1 MDTMRDRFVTLTHAA
16 LDRDPKVALVLA
28 DISVPAFE
36 PARSRHPDRVINVGI
51 REQLMLGVAGGLA
64 IEGMRPI
71 AHSYAPFLVE
81 RAYEQLKVS
90 LGHQGVGAILAS
102 VGASYDWSAGGRTH
116 HAPADVALLD
126 ALPGWHVQV
135 PGHPDEVPPLFSDA
149 LARRESVYL
158 RLSTRQNA
166 TPREIV
172 PGRLHVVRRGRRG
185 TVIAVG
191 PMLDPTLAAIEG
203 LDLTVLYAT
212 TARPFDAATL
222 REAMPPAPTVLR
234 SFASHDVALVEP
246 TVEGTSSHVVS
257 AALVARPHRL
267 LALGVPRVE
276 LRRYGTPE
284 DHDRAY
290 GLDARGLAEQLTRF
304 FR

>member
-36 PARSRHPDRVINVGI
+36 AARARHPNRVINVGI

-81 RAYEQLKVS
+81 RAYEQLKIS

-126 ALPGWHVQV
+126 ALPGWTVHV
-135 PGHPDEVPPLFSDA
+135 PGHPDELPPLFEDA
-149 LARRESVYL
+149 LSRRESVYL
-158 RLSTRQNA
+158 RLSTRQNTDA
-166 TPREIV
+166 HAV
-172 PGRLHVVRRGRRG
+172 APGRMEVVRRGRRG

-191 PMLDPTLAAIEG
+191 PMLDPTLAATESH
-203 LDLTVLYAT
+203 DLTVLYAAT
-212 TARPFDAATL
+212 VRPFDTATL
-222 REAMPPAPTVLR
+222 REVMDGRPQ
-234 SFASHDVALVEP
+234 DVALVEP
-246 TVEGTSSHVVS
+246 TVEGTSSHVGS
-257 AALVARPHRL
+257 AALSDRPHRL
-267 LALGVPRVE
+267 LAIGVPRVE

-290 GLDARGLAEQLTRF
+290 GLDAHGIAARLARF
-304 FR
+304 FK

>member
-1 MDTMRDRFVTLTHAA
+1 MRDRFVTLTHAA

-28 DISVPAFE
+28 DISVSAFE
-36 PARSRHPDRVINVGI
+36 TARSRHPDRVINVGI

-81 RAYEQLKVS
+81 RAYEQLKVA

-102 VGASYDWSAGGRTH
+102 VGASYDWAAGGRTH
-116 HAPADVALLD
+116 HAPADVVLLD

-135 PGHPDEVPPLFSDA
+135 PGHPDEVAPLFSDA
-149 LARRESVYL
+149 LVRDESVYL
-158 RLSTRQNA
+158 RLSTRQNEA
-166 TPREIV
+166 PRQIV
-172 PGRLHVVRRGRRG
+172 AGRSSVVRRGRRG

-191 PMLDPTLAAIEG
+191 PMLDPTLAAIQG

-212 TARPFDAATL
+212 TVRPFDAATL
-222 REAMPPAPTVLR
+222 RDTMPSATHG
-234 SFASHDVALVEP
+234 SHDIALVEP

-257 AALVARPHRL
+257 AALVDRPHRL
-267 LALGVPRVE
+267 LAIGVPRVE

-290 GLDARGLAEQLTRF
+290 GLDARGLAERLTPF

>member
-16 LDRDPKVALVLA
+16 LDRDPHVALVLA
-28 DISVPAFE
+28 DISASAFE
-36 PARSRHPDRVINVGI
+36 AAHAQHPDRVINVGI

-90 LGHQGVGAILAS
+90 LGHQGVGALLVS

-126 ALPGWHVQV
+126 ALPTWHVQV
-135 PGHPDEVPPLFSDA
+135 PGHPDEVAPLFVDA

-166 TPREIV
+166 TPHDVR
-172 PGRLHVVRRGRRG
+172 PGRLHVVRRGSRG

-191 PMLDPTLAAIEG
+191 PMLDPTLAATEG
-203 LDLTVLYAT
+203 HDLTVLYAT
-212 TARPFDAATL
+212 TVRPLDVATL
-222 REAMPPAPTVLR
+222 RDAMPQAAR
-234 SFASHDVALVEP
+234 RDVALVEP
-246 TVEGTSSHVVS
+246 TVEGTSSHAVS
-257 AALVARPHRL
+257 AALVDRPHRL

-290 GLDARGLAEQLTRF
+290 GLDARGLAERLRPF
-304 FR
+304 FS